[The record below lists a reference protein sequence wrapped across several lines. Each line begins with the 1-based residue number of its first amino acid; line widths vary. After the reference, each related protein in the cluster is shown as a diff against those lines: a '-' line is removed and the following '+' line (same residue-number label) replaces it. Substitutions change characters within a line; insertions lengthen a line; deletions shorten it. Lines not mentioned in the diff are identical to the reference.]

1 MKAGIRPGDEH
12 DLAALRSIGVTGS
25 PLSPDGFGWVYDA
38 VKRDVWLVSMSGG
51 TDVVSAFVGG
61 CPWLPVHAGELQ
73 ARALGAKVE
82 AFDPD
87 GRSVVG
93 QTGELVLTAPLP
105 SMPVFF
111 WNDPDGTRYR
121 ESYFEMYPG
130 VWRHGDWIRITER
143 GSAVIEGRSDSTLNR
158 QGIRFGTSEL
168 YGVVERLPEVVD
180 SLVIGLE
187 LPDGRYWMPLFVVL
201 AEGVDAGRRDPR
213 PHQRRDP
220 DGALAAAR
228 PRRDH
233 RDPRRPA
240 DADRQE
246 DGGAG
251 QAAAPGPALVGG
263 RGRRAPSPIR
273 TPSTS
278 SSTTNG
284 SRTASTADGPGIR
297 LTELGRLIVED
308 GDALT
313 RKASQDSARSSSL
326 SGLSAASGS
335 SPKLTNEPPCVTTR
349 GRADS
354 GACAG
359 ASPERFLTT
368 VLMTDIV
375 ESTQHAA
382 ELGDS
387 AWRELVK
394 LHHGLVRAALRRNG
408 GREIDTAGDG
418 FFAVFDAPA
427 AAVECALQICREV
440 RGLGI
445 EIRAG
450 AHVGEVE
457 QVGRKVAGITVPIAS
472 RIMSLAGPGEVLV
485 SATVRDLAAGARL
498 RFEDRGNHSLKGVP
512 GTWQVFAVSAVGEA
526 VGATQVR
533 DDGGVA
539 VEEGARRR
547 AAAVRRAQSRPIW
560 QRYPRAVS
568 LAILGVA
575 AVAIGAGLLI
585 WKPWQPAAL
594 AGIDENALGI
604 IDGQRSE
611 IVASI
616 GIGAPPGA
624 MAAADD
630 AVWITNAATN
640 TVSRVDIASHAVTRE
655 IDVGRSPAGIAVA
668 GGSIWV
674 TNSGERIGLAHQH
687 RDDARGRYRVR
698 WQRPVRHRG
707 RSWSRMGCQR
717 GRQHSRPHR

>member
-1 MKAGIRPGDEH
+1 
-12 DLAALRSIGVTGS
+12 
-25 PLSPDGFGWVYDA
+25 
-38 VKRDVWLVSMSGG
+38 
-51 TDVVSAFVGG
+51 
-61 CPWLPVHAGELQ
+61 
-73 ARALGAKVE
+73 
-82 AFDPD
+82 
-87 GRSVVG
+87 
-93 QTGELVLTAPLP
+93 
-105 SMPVFF
+105 MP
-111 WNDPDGTRYR
+111 
-121 ESYFEMYPG
+121 
-130 VWRHGDWIRITER
+130 
-143 GSAVIEGRSDSTLNR
+143 
-158 QGIRFGTSEL
+158 
-168 YGVVERLPEVVD
+168 
-180 SLVIGLE
+180 
-187 LPDGRYWMPLFVVL
+187 
-201 AEGVDAGRRDPR
+201 
-213 PHQRRDP
+213 
-220 DGALAAAR
+220 
-228 PRRDH
+228 
-233 RDPRRPA
+233 
-240 DADRQE
+240 
-246 DGGAG
+246 
-251 QAAAPGPALVGG
+251 
-263 RGRRAPSPIR
+263 
-273 TPSTS
+273 
-278 SSTTNG
+278 
-284 SRTASTADGPGIR
+284 
-297 LTELGRLIVED
+297 
-308 GDALT
+308 
-313 RKASQDSARSSSL
+313 
-326 SGLSAASGS
+326 
-335 SPKLTNEPPCVTTR
+335 
-349 GRADS
+349 
-354 GACAG
+354 G

-394 LHHGLVRAALRRNG
+394 GHHGLVRAALRRNR

-526 VGATQVR
+526 VGATLGR

-539 VEEGARRR
+539 IEEGARRR

-575 AVAIGAGLLI
+575 AVTIGAGLLI

-594 AGIDENALGI
+594 AGVDENALGI

-640 TVSRVDIASHAVTRE
+640 SVSRVDIASHVVTRE
-655 IDVGRSPAGIAVA
+655 IDVRRSPAGIAVA
-668 GGSIWV
+668 GGSVWV
-674 TNSGERIGLAHQH
+674 TNSGERSVSRINIETARVVDTVSVGNAPSAIAAGAGAVWVANAADSTVVRIDETSGAPGSPIAVAAGPVDLAVDDSGVWIASGDGAAITHLDPASGATLAVPIALPSRPAALAIGHGAVWVASRDGTVTKIDPSGKSRCCDCRCRRLARFH
-687 RDDARGRYRVR
+687 RHYLVGCLGGRFGRLYPSPGSEQPRSDGRAHRHGRGTRDTRVR
-698 WQRPVRHRG
+698 RLRCVGRNTARRYQPSRRHPARPRRG
-707 RSWSRMGCQR
+707 
-717 GRQHSRPHR
+717 P